1 MCHTCYK
8 TVTKWNLRKS
18 HRRNADAIPYP
29 DTGPTRTTTSY
40 RNNANVI
47 PYPDTGPTRTTT
59 SYRRNAVSSSTG
71 LQQEKQHTTLKA
83 NPNGFRIKCGMTLP
97 HFIAKP
103 EAQGHSVRFN
113 RHTAEMRYPV
123 ARNIARTHKDDS
135 KEKDTPLTQK
145 PTIKKQE
152 KSKELH
158 QTKAFQCFTTHSP
171 RRYRK
176 GLAI

>member
-1 MCHTCYK
+1 MWTPSRTPIRDLLAPACRSFPSSHPNPHTS
-8 TVTKWNLRKS
+8 LQS
-18 HRRNADAIPYP
+18 
-29 DTGPTRTTTSY
+29 SY
-40 RNNANVI
+40 RNNA
-47 PYPDTGPTRTTT
+47 
-59 SYRRNAVSSSTG
+59 VSSSKEYCEDSQE
-71 LQQEKQHTTLKA
+71 LQQGKQHTTLKA
-83 NPNGFRIKCGMTLP
+83 NPHGFRIKCGMTLP

-158 QTKAFQCFTTHSP
+158 QTKAFQYFTTHSP

-176 GLAI
+176 GLAIYRKRPYS